1 VGRLER
7 RLRKLEDRAE
17 ARGTSPAKLEQA
29 RLQRELQEALSRL
42 LDDELYALDA
52 VLGVSIERMRKS
64 GTLVDPYEVSDEPSR
79 QSLDLFA
86 ELLAELSGGG
96 QPPSEDPLGSD

>member
-17 ARGTSPAKLEQA
+17 DRGASPAKLEQA

-42 LDDELYALDA
+42 SDDELYALDA
-52 VLGVSIERMRKS
+52 VLGATIEHTRES
-64 GTLVDPYEVSDEPSR
+64 GTLVDPYEVPDELSG

-96 QPPSEDPLGSD
+96 QPPSADPLGSD